1 MSMPTKAI
9 RSYLPWAV
17 AFTVWLILSLV
28 GSAALRSW
36 HVRERQTVED
46 QAYSLVHALA
56 TTFRTMSGRAS
67 RSEVELRQVFE
78 EVAATPAIDGVGLM
92 NAGGEWVANI
102 GIPPETAGS
111 GRALA
116 KGASYL
122 GDTMLVWDT
131 VNVGACAGYG
141 MGGRGG
147 GGHGWGRQGGRQQG
161 AETPEVRTE
170 PLMIGKLYV
179 SVPVATLHARWH
191 RDYVVAIVLGGL
203 LLAVM
208 LGLVKL
214 AKLWK
219 RSAQDSAQLQ
229 VAEEEKRALS
239 EINLLAAGLAHEI
252 RNPLGIVRGSAQRLA
267 GRTGDAQETAAASDL
282 IIQEID
288 RITGRLNELL
298 AFARPRAPV
307 LADVSVADVADEL
320 RALLADELTDT
331 GLSLQGPEPGVRI
344 RADRE
349 RLRQVF
355 FNLIHNAI
363 RFAAHTGA
371 VTVETR
377 TMADGTARI
386 TVRDH
391 GPGVSP
397 QVRASLFSPYVTTAA
412 GGSGLGLAIARRLC
426 RAHGWTIVYRDAEGG
441 GALFEIGN
449 VPVAISA
456 GGTEVNK
463 GVAS

>member
-1 MSMPTKAI
+1 MNMPTPAI

-17 AFTVWLILSLV
+17 ALTVWFFLCLAGRVALSD
-28 GSAALRSW
+28 W
-36 HVRERQTVED
+36 HVRERRTVED

-67 RSEVELRQVFE
+67 RSEVELRQVFADM
-78 EVAATPAIDGVGLM
+78 AATPAINGIGLM
-92 NAGGEWVANI
+92 NAGGEWVANV
-102 GIPPETAGS
+102 GIPPEPAGS

-131 VNVGACAGYG
+131 VNVGPCAGYG
-141 MGGRGG
+141 MEGRGG
-147 GGHGWGRQGGRQQG
+147 GGHGWGRGRETPGGRTG
-161 AETPEVRTE
+161 
-170 PLMIGKLYV
+170 PLMTGKLYV

-214 AKLWK
+214 AELWK
-219 RSAQDSAQLQ
+219 RSAQDSANLQ

-239 EINLLAAGLAHEI
+239 EINLLALGLAHEI
-252 RNPLGIVRGSAQRLA
+252 RNPMGIVRGSAQRLA
-267 GRTGDAQETAAASDL
+267 GRTGDAQETAAAADL

-307 LADVSVADVADEL
+307 LADVSVTDVADEL
-320 RALLADELTDT
+320 RALLADELTDA

-349 RLRQVF
+349 RLRQVL
-355 FNLIHNAI
+355 FNLVHNAI

-386 TVRDH
+386 TVRDQ
-391 GPGVSP
+391 GPGVPP
-397 QVRASLFSPYVTTAA
+397 QVRDSLFSPYVTTAA
-412 GGSGLGLAIARRLC
+412 DGSGLGLAISRRLC
-426 RAHGWTIVYRDAEGG
+426 RAHGWTIVYRDAKGG
-441 GALFEIGN
+441 GALFEIEN
-449 VPVAISA
+449 VPVALSA
-456 GGTEVNK
+456 GGPGVSK
-463 GVAS
+463 GVGS